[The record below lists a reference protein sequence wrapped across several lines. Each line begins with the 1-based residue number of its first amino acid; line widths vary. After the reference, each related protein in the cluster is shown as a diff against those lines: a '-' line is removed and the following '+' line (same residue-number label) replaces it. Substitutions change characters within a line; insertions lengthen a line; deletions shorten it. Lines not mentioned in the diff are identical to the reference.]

1 MEWAVVTIRN
11 ETYRD
16 IEAREQLLDRVW
28 GASRFEKTAERL
40 REGRSPAAGLSL
52 VAEQDGKVVGTVRLW
67 HVCAGLGRPALL
79 LGPLAVDE
87 ACRNRG
93 IGGALIRRAIG
104 IAGRRGHDALL
115 LVGDAAYY
123 QPFGFSAAKTG
134 ALWLPGP
141 FERPRLLGCELK
153 AGGLD
158 GARGLISATGRSVR
172 KPTFNTLVAGSA
184 GIQAARH
191 AA

>member
-11 ETYRD
+11 ETSRD
-16 IEAREQLLDRVW
+16 VEAREQLLDRVW
-28 GASRFEKTAERL
+28 GRSRFEKTAERL

-67 HVCAGLGRPALL
+67 HICAGPGRPALL

-87 ACRNRG
+87 GCRNRG
-93 IGGALIRRAIG
+93 VGSALMRRAIG

-123 QPFGFSAAKTG
+123 QRFGFSAAKTD
-134 ALWLPGP
+134 ALRLPGP

-153 AGGLD
+153 AGSLD
-158 GARGLISATGRSVR
+158 GTRGLISATGRSVR
-172 KPTFNTLVAGSA
+172 KPAFDALVAGSG

>member
-1 MEWAVVTIRN
+1 
-11 ETYRD
+11 
-16 IEAREQLLDRVW
+16 
-28 GASRFEKTAERL
+28 
-40 REGRSPAAGLSL
+40 
-52 VAEQDGKVVGTVRLW
+52 
-67 HVCAGLGRPALL
+67 LL

-87 ACRNRG
+87 GCRNRG
-93 IGGALIRRAIG
+93 IGGGLMRRAIG

-123 QPFGFSAAKTG
+123 QRFGFSAAKTG
-134 ALWLPGP
+134 ALQLPGP

-153 AGGLD
+153 AGSLHG
-158 GARGLISATGRSVR
+158 GLISATGRSVR
-172 KPTFNTLVAGSA
+172 KPPFNMLVAGLA